1 MKNSKVPKPTIKRL
15 ALYNRF
21 LTELKESGADKTS
34 SKEIAEVL
42 NIKASQV
49 RKDLSYFGEFGKRG
63 FGYVVDDLL
72 FRIQKILGTERI
84 WNIALIGIGNLGKA
98 ISHYPELEKNKFK
111 IVSAFDVDKR
121 KINSILLPGIT
132 IKHINEIHQEKQK
145 KNFEIAIL
153 TVPVTAA
160 QQVTDLLVKEQIK
173 GILNFTPTT
182 LNVPENIMVEN
193 VDFVISLKTLT
204 YEIVTQ
210 SDINFESKE

>member
-1 MKNSKVPKPTIKRL
+1 MKSSKVPKPTIKRL

-21 LTELKESGADKTS
+21 LTELKESGVNKTS

-153 TVPVTAA
+153 TVPATAA

-182 LNVPENIMVEN
+182 LNVPDNIMVEN

-210 SDINFESKE
+210 SDINFESK